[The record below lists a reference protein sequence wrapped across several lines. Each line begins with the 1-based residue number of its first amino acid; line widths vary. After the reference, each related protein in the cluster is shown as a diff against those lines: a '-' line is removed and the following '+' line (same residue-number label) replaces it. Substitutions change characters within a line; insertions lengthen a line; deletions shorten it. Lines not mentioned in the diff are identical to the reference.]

1 MVAALLST
9 LAVPRAVSVWPSN
22 TSGWVFEVNRLTTNF
37 AVMSRAT
44 FPAAARMHRPTEF
57 AAALSGK
64 RIARG
69 AYFIVTAN
77 PASVSASASS
87 MNISGVE
94 PQQSASDEAISE
106 RPIARLGLI
115 MAKRLAHHAS
125 TRNALKRVVREAFR
139 AQRFQLPA
147 ADYVVRLH
155 KRIQDISLTQLKLAA
170 RLEADAHFSRVRS

>member
-1 MVAALLST
+1 
-9 LAVPRAVSVWPSN
+9 
-22 TSGWVFEVNRLTTNF
+22 
-37 AVMSRAT
+37 
-44 FPAAARMHRPTEF
+44 MHRPIEF

-77 PASVSASASS
+77 PTGSL
-87 MNISGVE
+87 
-94 PQQSASDEAISE
+94 PQSDSRLIEAVIAQRSDPPA
-106 RPIARLGLI
+106 PIARLGLI

-139 AQRFQLPA
+139 AQRLQLPA

-155 KRIQDISLTQLKLAA
+155 RRIQDISLTQLKIAA
-170 RLEADAHFSRVRS
+170 RVEADSHFSRVRT

>member
-1 MVAALLST
+1 
-9 LAVPRAVSVWPSN
+9 
-22 TSGWVFEVNRLTTNF
+22 
-37 AVMSRAT
+37 
-44 FPAAARMHRPTEF
+44 MHRPTEF

-77 PASVSASASS
+77 PTGLIAHSEPKD
-87 MNISGVE
+87 ISGI
-94 PQQSASDEAISE
+94 PADSSSSDA
-106 RPIARLGLI
+106 PVARLGLI

-139 AQRFQLPA
+139 AQRLQLPA

-155 KRIQDISLTQLKLAA
+155 RRIQDISLTQLKLAA
-170 RLEADAHFSRVRS
+170 RLEADTHFSKVRA

>member
-1 MVAALLST
+1 
-9 LAVPRAVSVWPSN
+9 
-22 TSGWVFEVNRLTTNF
+22 
-37 AVMSRAT
+37 MSSAT
-44 FPAAARMHRPTEF
+44 FPAAARLHRPTEF

-69 AYFIVTAN
+69 AFFIVTAN
-77 PASVSASASS
+77 PASQL
-87 MNISGVE
+87 I
-94 PQQSASDEAISE
+94 PQRQ
-106 RPIARLGLI
+106 IARLGLI

-139 AQRFQLPA
+139 AQRLQLPA

-170 RLEADAHFSRVRS
+170 RLEADAHFSRARI

>member
-1 MVAALLST
+1 ML
-9 LAVPRAVSVWPSN
+9 
-22 TSGWVFEVNRLTTNF
+22 
-37 AVMSRAT
+37 RAT

-64 RIARG
+64 RLARG

-77 PASVSASASS
+77 PASPSPGL
-87 MNISGVE
+87 ITCSGDE
-94 PQQSASDEAISE
+94 GMQNSIENLPPQA
-106 RPIARLGLI
+106 PIARLGLI

-139 AQRFQLPA
+139 AQRLQLPA

-170 RLEADAHFSRVRS
+170 RVEADAHFSKVR

>member
-1 MVAALLST
+1 
-9 LAVPRAVSVWPSN
+9 
-22 TSGWVFEVNRLTTNF
+22 
-37 AVMSRAT
+37 MSRAT
-44 FPAAARMHRPTEF
+44 FPAAARLHRPTEF

-77 PASVSASASS
+77 PARAVTQSGDQDAKDLSAET
-87 MNISGVE
+87 V
-94 PQQSASDEAISE
+94 PDV
-106 RPIARLGLI
+106 PIARLGLI

-139 AQRFQLPA
+139 MQRFALPP

-170 RLEADAHFSRVRS
+170 RIEANAHFSKARS

>member
-1 MVAALLST
+1 
-9 LAVPRAVSVWPSN
+9 
-22 TSGWVFEVNRLTTNF
+22 
-37 AVMSRAT
+37 MSRAT

-69 AYFIVTAN
+69 AFFIVTAH
-77 PASVSASASS
+77 PASKHDAFSAVTSPESAPRESTIDAVVSA
-87 MNISGVE
+87 
-94 PQQSASDEAISE
+94 P
-106 RPIARLGLI
+106 PIARLGLI

-139 AQRFQLPA
+139 AQRLHLPA

-155 KRIQDISLTQLKLAA
+155 KRIHDVSLTQLKIAA
-170 RLEADAHFSRVRS
+170 RLEADAHFLRARA